1 MAQSKLLKVSYKDSA
16 NGIRLTNYAD
26 TLIFREDK
34 PSKPGDQSTKTLA
47 AIRFGGYPEQVRAMA
62 DAIYGGG
69 DIEAETKNGIW
80 TLKALTKQY
89 HRQASADGVY
99 AEATLIVRD
108 DDAAAKLKS
117 EAAKD
122 DEEDG
127 QEEIELPPRTY
138 YILCPPGD
146 DGRLFEEID
155 KKVSVPLIPEY
166 KDFLL
171 AALKAEGILF
181 PLTVWSCSQKFDA
194 WALRC
199 SKDDCNVA
207 DVLEKGLKSGAIRIP
222 GSENADNSVF
232 ERVTSVTQYL
242 KEFGVSMANKI
253 KARFNPLFDPAV
265 ERLSDEVTS
274 TNANVVNYAGYSL
287 YDAQLACVEALKRK
301 TRQRQPAIIVAE
313 CGSGK
318 TKIGASA
325 LYAAHA
331 AEGKQKSFN
340 IVMCPSHMTKK
351 WVREV
356 EETIPNSFGGVIHN
370 ISEFRLFYAAYE
382 RDNRTAFAVISK
394 EKARD
399 GYMKGPSVFWNKR
412 RQAFLCPRCYSI
424 VEMDLIED
432 GVPYRVNANAEYF
445 LNENNKNHK
454 CESCGE
460 VLWAPLD
467 ATRQGEW
474 VRIGEYGFI
483 HRKFARHYL
492 YHRRVHKS
500 KTLSKKIREV
510 ASNPDGFFTARAA
523 YRAYPL
529 STYINHYMQGKIDGF
544 LADELHQYAQNSGQ
558 GDAMAEVAAVSGKVI
573 GMTAT
578 LINGYS
584 SGIFHLLW
592 RLFSRFM
599 LLDLQK
605 FEDPGRFNKEYGVTE
620 TVYDLRDDG
629 EEEYNANRRTM
640 KVKAR
645 ERLLPGVSPLVY
657 ARFLLE
663 HAVFLS
669 LMDMGKELPEYEEF
683 PIPLDMTKDV
693 SEEYAAIHAALQ
705 EAMKSDPKLARKIQS
720 AALNL
725 LTVYPDQ
732 PYGHPPIMNPLE
744 DEKIIITPRDSAS
757 PTEKQP
763 KDLKLLELVEKKMQ
777 AGENVLIY
785 TSWVR
790 IDTQEKLKKWLHEAG
805 YKTAVL
811 TVSVAPDRRE
821 QWVTDKVADG
831 VRVLITN
838 PSLVETGLDLN
849 DFTTLIYYN
858 IGYNLFTLRQS
869 SRRSW
874 RINQTAPRIEVYF
887 FYYKNTIQE
896 RALDLM
902 ASKLAAA
909 GLIEGQ
915 VTDEGLAAMSDCRDL
930 TSQLARELT
939 KGIRSEV
946 EDLAGVFKRMAVLK
960 TEEEKKTFAENK
972 AALSLPETTRV
983 SEKRP
988 EHQSPAWN
996 PFAEAYR
1003 PDVADSETAPKD
1015 TLRVFPQEENSPPA
1029 YTGGFVFSTQ
1039 RRTQKSKTAVQVE
1052 DQLSL
1057 FDQTA

>member
-1 MAQSKLLKVSYKDSA
+1 MAGSKLLKVSYKDASR
-16 NGIRLTNYAD
+16 GIVLTNYAD
-26 TLIFREDK
+26 TLVFREDGANR
-34 PSKPGDQSTKTLA
+34 SGSPGTKVLA
-47 AIRFGGYPEQVRAMA
+47 SIRFGGYPEQVRAMS

-69 DIEAETKNGIW
+69 DIEVETKQNEIW
-80 TLKALTKQY
+80 MMKALTKQY
-89 HRQASADGVY
+89 HRQINGDGVY

-108 DDAAAKLKS
+108 DDMESKLKN

-122 DEEDG
+122 DESDS
-127 QEEIELPPRTY
+127 QEEIDLPPRTY
-138 YILCPPGD
+138 YIFCPPGD
-146 DGRLFEEID
+146 SDRLFEEID
-155 KKVSVPLIPEY
+155 RKVSVPLIPEY
-166 KDFLL
+166 KDFFLE
-171 AALKAEGILF
+171 ALKTEGILY
-181 PLTVWSCSQKFDA
+181 PMTVWSCSQKFDA

-199 SKDDCNVA
+199 SKDDRNLA
-207 DVLEKGLKSGAIRIP
+207 AVLERGLKTGAICIP
-222 GSENADNSVF
+222 GSEKADNSVF
-232 ERVTSVTQYL
+232 ERVESVTQYL

-253 KARFNPLFDPAV
+253 KERFNPLFDPAG
-265 ERLSDEVTS
+265 ERLSDEVS
-274 TNANVVNYAGYSL
+274 AVNANVANCAGYPL

-301 TRQRQPAIIVAE
+301 VLQRQPAIIVAE

-318 TKIGASA
+318 TKIGAAA

-356 EETIPNSFGGVIHN
+356 EETIPHSFGGVVHN
-370 ISEFRLFYAAYE
+370 ITEFRLFYEAYE
-382 RDNRTAFAVISK
+382 KGDRTAFAVISK

-412 RQAFLCPRCYSI
+412 RQAFLCPRCYGI
-424 VEMDLIED
+424 IEMELVED
-432 GVPYRVNANAEYF
+432 GVPYRVNADAEYF
-445 LNENNKNHK
+445 MNENSKNHK
-454 CESCGE
+454 CECCSE
-460 VLWAPLD
+460 VLWAPVWLPSQDDQASLD
-467 ATRQGEW
+467 ILSPDERESRNAARQGEW

-483 HRKFARHYL
+483 HRKFARHHL
-492 YHRRVHKS
+492 YKKRVKKS
-500 KTLSKKIREV
+500 KKLRKKIYEV
-510 ASNPDGFFTARAA
+510 VSNPDGFFPTRAA

-529 STYINHYMQGKIDGF
+529 STYISHYMQGRIDGF

-558 GDAMAEVAAVSGKVI
+558 GDAMAEIAAVSGKVI

-599 LLDLQK
+599 VLDLQK
-605 FEDPGRFNKEYGVTE
+605 FEDPSRFNREYGVTE
-620 TVYDLRDDG
+620 AVYDLRSDG
-629 EEEYNANRRTM
+629 EGDYNANRRTA
-640 KVKAR
+640 KVKVR

-669 LMDMGKELPEYEEF
+669 LMDMGKNLPEYEEF
-683 PIPLDMTKDV
+683 PIPLVMTEAVAKEYERLQKD
-693 SEEYAAIHAALQ
+693 LQ
-705 EAMKSDPKLARKIQS
+705 KVMKTNPKLARKIMS

-732 PYGHPPIMNPLE
+732 PYGHPPVMNPLE
-744 DEKIIITPRDSAS
+744 DGASIVVPKDTATPQDMH
-757 PTEKQP
+757 Q
-763 KDLKLLELVEKKMQ
+763 KDLKLMELMEKKMQ

-790 IDTQEKLKKWLHEAG
+790 IDTQEKLKRLLHEAG

-811 TVSVAPDRRE
+811 PVSVAPDKRE
-821 QWVTDKVADG
+821 QWVADKVADG

-858 IGYNLFTLRQS
+858 LGYNLFTLRQS

-896 RALDLM
+896 RALSLM

-909 GLIEGQ
+909 GLI
-915 VTDEGLAAMSDCRDL
+915 
-930 TSQLARELT
+930 
-939 KGIRSEV
+939 
-946 EDLAGVFKRMAVLK
+946 
-960 TEEEKKTFAENK
+960 
-972 AALSLPETTRV
+972 
-983 SEKRP
+983 
-988 EHQSPAWN
+988 
-996 PFAEAYR
+996 
-1003 PDVADSETAPKD
+1003 
-1015 TLRVFPQEENSPPA
+1015 
-1029 YTGGFVFSTQ
+1029 
-1039 RRTQKSKTAVQVE
+1039 
-1052 DQLSL
+1052 
-1057 FDQTA
+1057 